1 VAGSMPV
8 HGIGTACFTIR
19 INGKTHIL
27 RIYNCLFCH
36 GEDCYNLI
44 SVSQVLRTGQ
54 SEVVFSQNEA
64 RIRVREK
71 SLLLNEHEGLYEIK
85 VYPLSGDHHLD
96 MPSIDIT
103 MENDPKLWD
112 QDDSNKGYSH
122 MKAPTKLGVWRC
134 QMLWTTCKV
143 GIQGVQELKTYDQDL
158 NEFCDSYFVPPS
170 QPPAKRTYKT
180 TEVEDMAE
188 LSLRFMGIGTDRLRH
203 TLERSRGLNPAT
215 KKKGESVS
223 VVPPLNFPQGKWKAG
238 KTPRVAKNKVK
249 YLHRAAVAEV
259 CFTDTFETADVTYK
273 YGQAVVDYRSRFGDV
288 FPIRSRKKVGWAIG
302 EFCCRHFTPLI
313 LIRDNIAENAGGDL
327 MDTCHKR
334 GIKSAFS
341 CPYIPQQDYAEGTL
355 GEW

>member
-1 VAGSMPV
+1 MAGSMPV